1 VGIGVGAAVGLGF
14 LILVGGFAFFVNQRR
29 KRRRTQGAALGS
41 TKNAAPSRQATV
53 NEWDG
58 HSGYKLQP
66 ILNKLDLN
74 DPQNQQ
80 RVKWPAPED
89 LSG

>member
-1 VGIGVGAAVGLGF
+1 VGISVGAAVGLGF
-14 LILVGGFAFFVNQRR
+14 LILVGGFALFNQRR

-41 TKNAAPSRQATV
+41 TRNGALSWQATV
-53 NEWDG
+53 NEWDD

-66 ILNKLDLN
+66 VLNKLDLN
-74 DPQNQQ
+74 DPRNQQ